1 TMDRARYRYSRS
13 SVGCTVGRNARL
25 ATSPSSTARSLMRM
39 SCSKAYV
46 SQASR
51 SPSLDPK
58 WWRSSPGDTPA
69 SRAMSRTVA
78 PSMPRSVNS
87 RSAAS
92 RIRARAV
99 RSSNAGWAMRFSY
112 TRVRPTIRA
121 YMDRRQMYRRG
132 LVSFTSGEDARERI
146 VALTAEG
153 RALLPAIQAEWTAT
167 RAAVRTLDA
176 ELPCRLHD
184 LVAALQ
190 EALDRRPL
198 RARIADAAAD
208 LDPPYR

>member
-1 TMDRARYRYSRS
+1 MPDDALGTQLRHLLDAMDADVASACADVGLRDYRPRYSPVVRALL
-13 SVGCTVGRNARL
+13 ARGPCSIRDL
-25 ATSPSSTARSLMRM
+25 ATAIGVTH
-39 SCSKAYV
+39 
-46 SQASR
+46 
-51 SPSLDPK
+51 
-58 WWRSSPGDTPA
+58 
-69 SRAMSRTVA
+69 
-78 PSMPRSVNS
+78 
-87 RSAAS
+87 SAAS
-92 RIRARAV
+92 QTAA
-99 RSSNAGWAMRFSY
+99 
-112 TRVRPTIRA
+112 
-121 YMDRRQMYRRG
+121 QMYRRG

-208 LDPPYR
+208 LDPPYRDRLARR